1 LPNASNGAKIDI
13 NIASSSPVLS
23 MKPSFFLL
31 LLPCAL
37 VARRAD
43 ASAMLKPTSGVS
55 VALSPKS
62 LALDARLSGAFAST
76 TVTTVYANPNSE
88 QIEADFIYSAP
99 KGSVVTGFAYWY
111 RGEKVVARV
120 VEKARAA
127 KIYQYI
133 TSRMRDPALI
143 EMIGPNRFRARIFP
157 VEAHTD
163 LKIEVQLAQK
173 LDQTPS
179 GPVWSWPLREE
190 TKANSL
196 AQLSV
201 HVQSDAAFSSNLGA
215 AKNGELNFERRN
227 FRATGN
233 ARVLVPQPNAPLRAS
248 LIGARDGGPH
258 GFFALSLS
266 SSVPVAS
273 PRLQISGVKTFD
285 VLVPTVRR
293 LGANTAF
300 VVLGRYRGSGQ
311 ARVTLNGRQ
320 VAVRFPDARQ
330 SRNLPELLWASA
342 RMESLSADA
351 KNQAQV
357 TALSQRFGMPS
368 KWTSWLAIPE
378 EERRNFKRQMMAS
391 DRADAARAYAQAVS
405 RSDQSAMQAQKLVV
419 DDLTKQIKALGSN
432 YAEDEE
438 LQPLDSYLND
448 ELRRLQSAVL
458 QAKYDP
464 KISKSQSA
472 QWTRWAKNLES
483 AGATSGGKGVDLPV
497 YVVEDELRIASRLY
511 LIEVEAG
518 RKNGAQ
524 AKKMQARL
532 KELAGTKTAKQYD
545 WDETSFIDEQAEAR
559 ANALSMEIATSRAS
573 DKPNRQAERQA
584 QARLARLNGVGD
596 VDAKEALQGALEQVW
611 GHKIE
616 VAANGWAKEIEA
628 NRAGSEA
635 ARRYEREVRAL
646 QVRSGVKEVPQIR
659 RAWEVAALETGIK
672 AAPRIAAEGPGGA
685 TAKQLDER
693 IVSLS
698 KQAGLP
704 SQHLRDEA
712 WEPVANEIKG
722 KLARQIVQ
730 DGGETDAT
738 RHLESQLETITQTRR
753 TPTQGWRTS
762 AWSDAARVFS
772 EKLATEIR
780 AGRENEPATQALEQR
795 LALARQKSND
805 TGTNWALRQAW
816 NERARDVA
824 AKVVTKALEENQLA
838 PDDDLVAQGKTLV
851 EKSGQGSFDQ
861 LLVPAAN
868 EQLTKLNAQI
878 AQEIAVKRENAPKAV
893 QLRGQIEQL
902 QKLFPGAKT
911 QRYLG
916 YYNYRQGETDEQFA
930 WEGRAHEAAY
940 RLLDA
945 QKKAPANIEQLKAL
959 QSELAQSAKS
969 AGKRPDDV
977 LKWEGTRLAKNEP
990 LLSASDY
997 RLRPGDPLIS
1007 VVAPATCK
1015 AVLALMPDGTLLP
1028 LAWNDK
1034 TKSFEARFDV
1044 PAFAPEGDYEVRII
1058 LVGEDG
1064 NRRVLSMRFAV
1075 DLKSPS
1081 ASGGVRRAKDLW
1093 HLSLRSDDQTERV
1106 SAFTP
1111 WNARVELNRNE
1122 NDLFVGDAPVPA
1134 TWTQDAGVTRFV
1146 VTDKAHNRTEISL
1159 DSH

>member
-1 LPNASNGAKIDI
+1 
-13 NIASSSPVLS
+13 

-179 GPVWSWPLREE
+179 GPAWTWPLREE
-190 TKANSL
+190 TKAASL

-201 HVQSDAAFSSNLGA
+201 HVQSEAAFSSNLGA
-215 AKNGELNFERRN
+215 AKNGELNFERKS

-248 LIGARDGGPH
+248 LIGARDGGAE

-405 RSDQSAMQAQKLVV
+405 RGDANAAKAQKLVV

-464 KISKSQSA
+464 KISKSKSA
-472 QWTRWAKNLES
+472 QWANWAKNLER

-497 YVVEDELRIASRLY
+497 YVMEDELRIASRLY

-524 AKKMQARL
+524 AKRMQARL

-596 VDAKEALQGALEQVW
+596 VDAKEALQGALQQVW
-611 GHKIE
+611 GQKIE

-628 NRAGSEA
+628 NRAGSDV
-635 ARRYEREVRAL
+635 ARRYAREVRAI
-646 QVRSGVKEVPQIR
+646 QARSGLKDIPQVSEAWFELATLTGLKASDAIR
-659 RAWEVAALETGIK
+659 DEGPNGVAARELD
-672 AAPRIAAEGPGGA
+672 AHIAAMETRSG
-685 TAKQLDER
+685 QR
-693 IVSLS
+693 
-698 KQAGLP
+698 Q
-704 SQHLRDEA
+704 LRDAA
-712 WEPVANEIKG
+712 WGEI
-722 KLARQIVQ
+722 
-730 DGGETDAT
+730 T
-738 RHLESQLETITQTRR
+738 RKIASQLEDRLIADQDA
-753 TPTQGWRTS
+753 TPAVRALQLQLEAIGAARKIDTPSHIRS
-762 AWSDAARVFS
+762 AWSRLANHIS
-772 EKLATEIR
+772 SKLADEVR
-780 AGRENEPATQALEQR
+780 AGRENEPAAQVLEQR

-878 AQEIAVKRENAPKAV
+878 ADEIAAKRENAPKAV

-945 QKKAPANIEQLKAL
+945 QKKAPANTEQLKAL

-969 AGKRPDDV
+969 AGKRADDV

-1044 PAFAPEGDYEVRII
+1044 PAFAPEGDYQVRII

-1075 DLKSPS
+1075 DLKSPQGNG
-1081 ASGGVRRAKDLW
+1081 AVRRAKDVW

-1111 WNARVELNRNE
+1111 WNVRVELNRNE
-1122 NDLFVGDAPVPA
+1122 NDLFVGDAPVPT